1 MMVVPLIVRV
11 WLGSLFVYSAALKFV
26 RYEQAGRLARPY
38 GVIPKRLVGAA
49 GFALPWAEGLA
60 AFGLLSGRLHPLGP
74 VVGTSLGASFAY
86 SAAHVVR
93 RRADV
98 PCGCTGNGES
108 GDRVTR
114 ITLARALAIMS
125 CSLLILGPRRH
136 TRDRVSPP
144 LSAAIALVSVL
155 PAVAALHRRVREAR
169 QRERGARQQA
179 HTIEQL
185 TRILA
190 LPLPDTAASDD
201 EPKRLVA
208 QAMS

>member
-1 MMVVPLIVRV
+1 MMVVPLIIRV

-38 GVIPKRLVGAA
+38 GVMPKRLAGAT

-93 RRADV
+93 RRADI
-98 PCGCTGNGES
+98 PCGCTGDGDS
-108 GDRVTR
+108 GDHVTR
-114 ITLARALAIMS
+114 ITLARALVIMS
-125 CSLLILGPRRH
+125 CSLLILGTRR
-136 TRDRVSPP
+136 RALDGVSPP
-144 LSAAIALVSVL
+144 LGAAITIVSLL
-155 PAVAALHRRVREAR
+155 PAVAALRRRVREAR
-169 QRERGARQQA
+169 QREQRARQQA
-179 HTIEQL
+179 RTTEQL
-185 TRILA
+185 TCILA
-190 LPLPDTAASDD
+190 MPPTDTAASGD
-201 EPKRLVA
+201 EKRLVA

>member
-1 MMVVPLIVRV
+1 MTVIPLIIRA

-38 GVIPKRLVGAA
+38 NIMPKRLAGAVGV
-49 GFALPWAEGLA
+49 ALPWAEGLA

-125 CSLLILGPRRH
+125 CSLLILAPRRH
-136 TRDRVSPP
+136 TREGVSPP
-144 LSAAIALVSVL
+144 LSAVITVVSVL
-155 PAVAALHRRVREAR
+155 PAVAALRRRVREAR
-169 QRERGARQQA
+169 QREQRARQQA

-190 LPLPDTAASDD
+190 MPPTDTAASGD